1 MRYHTM
7 FMWRLFRIVIE
18 TMLICQQKIE
28 NFFTVINKYN
38 IIHAYY

>member
-7 FMWRLFRIVIE
+7 FMRRLFRIVIK

-28 NFFTVINKYN
+28 NFLPL
-38 IIHAYY
+38 